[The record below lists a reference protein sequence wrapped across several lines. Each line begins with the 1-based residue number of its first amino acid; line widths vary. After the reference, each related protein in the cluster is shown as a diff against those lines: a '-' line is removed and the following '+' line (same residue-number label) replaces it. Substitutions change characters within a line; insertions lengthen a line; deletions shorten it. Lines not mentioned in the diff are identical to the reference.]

1 MEPNRNRTTSQRPD
15 QRMNFVSIEAEHT
28 CRRARLRN
36 VATHT
41 PRPSRLMM
49 IVVQYLANSLFNTD
63 RFVRIG
69 DSESGAVAATAA
81 QYTERQS

>member
-15 QRMNFVSIEAEHT
+15 QRMNFVSIDAEQT
-28 CRRARLRN
+28 YRRARLSN
-36 VATHT
+36 AA
-41 PRPSRLMM
+41 PSRLMM